1 MKRLHRQD
9 VSMNAPSR
17 GMWRRTVSVLAAT
30 VMCYGGIGGK
40 LGVLQ
45 LSQHETWQ
53 ALSQDQQLSDSVVS
67 DKRGLITDRNGTVL
81 AQSTET
87 ATVILYPREI
97 KTEQA
102 RAHISDELSVLLG
115 VDREALYRK
124 TGKTSSRYETVKAK
138 IDTDT
143 RDAFTEWATANGYA
157 SVFRVIRDY
166 KREYPFGNTLSCVL
180 GFTGS
185 DNTGLE
191 GLEARYNDELAGQ
204 AGRVLTSQNGWGD
217 PLPNDIQYETA
228 IESAEGHRLTLTID
242 LNIQQMTEQYLEKAV
257 QNTAAANRACA
268 IVMDVDTGAILAMA
282 TEPDYDLNDPRT
294 LVDATEAARVAE
306 LSDDTRS
313 AALLTALQKQWKNK
327 AVSEFYEPGSV
338 FKMFTAAAALEEGRV
353 SKSSHFFCNGTFQM
367 SGVRTM
373 KCHIY
378 PRSHGSQTLAE
389 AIAHSCNPAFMT
401 IGSSLGGTLFAD
413 YHARFG
419 FTERTGV
426 DMLGEARVT
435 PSLYHTAD
443 RITAVDVATSSI
455 GQTFKVTPI
464 QLITAV
470 CAVANGGVLKT
481 PYVVSEITDA
491 EGNTVR
497 RITEQTKRRVISQ
510 KTSDTM
516 RELLEGVV
524 EIGAKNAYID
534 GYRVAGKTG
543 TSEKT
548 DQKTASANGR
558 PGVVAS
564 FCGFAP
570 ADDPQ
575 IAVLVMIDE
584 PQTDIRYGGVLAAP
598 VAKEIF
604 ENALPYLG
612 VERRPVTEK

>member
-1 MKRLHRQD
+1 MK
-9 VSMNAPSR
+9 APSR
-17 GMWRRTVSVLAAT
+17 GMWRRTVCVFCAT
-30 VMCYGGIGGK
+30 AMCYGGVGGK
-40 LGVLQ
+40 LAVLQ
-45 LSQHETWQ
+45 LSQHDLWQ
-53 ALSQDQQLSDSVVS
+53 TQAQEQQLSDSVVS
-67 DKRGLITDRNGTVL
+67 DKRGAITDRNGTVL

-87 ATVILYPREI
+87 ATILLYPREI
-97 KTEQA
+97 KTEEA
-102 RAHISDELSVLLG
+102 RVHISDELSVLLG
-115 VDREALYRK
+115 VDRDVLYKK

-138 IDTDT
+138 VDTDT
-143 RDAFTEWATANGYA
+143 RTAFVEWATKHGYTA
-157 SVFRVIRDY
+157 VFRVIRDY
-166 KREYPFGNTLSCVL
+166 KREYPFGNLLSCVL
-180 GFTGS
+180 GFTGT

-191 GLEARYNDELAGQ
+191 GLEARYNDALAGK
-204 AGRVLTSQNGWGD
+204 AGRVLSSQNGWGD

-228 IESAEGHRLTLTID
+228 IESAEGNRLTLTID
-242 LNIQQMTEQYLEKAV
+242 ANIQQMTEQYLERAV

-268 IVMDVDTGAILAMA
+268 IVMDVNSGAVLAMA
-282 TEPDYDLNDPRT
+282 TKPDYDLNEPRILTDPT
-294 LVDATEAARVAE
+294 QAARIAQLAE
-306 LSDDTRS
+306 DERS
-313 AALLTALQKQWKNK
+313 TALLDALQKQWKNK

-338 FKMFTAAAALEEGRV
+338 FKIFTASAALEEGRV
-353 SKSSHFFCNGTFQM
+353 STNSHFFCNGTFQM

-373 KCHIY
+373 KCHVY

-401 IGSSLGGTLFAD
+401 IGSSLGTTLFAD

-443 RITAVDVATSSI
+443 KITAVDVATSSI

-491 EGNTVR
+491 EGNTVK
-497 RITEQTKRRVISQ
+497 TVKQQGKRRVISE
-510 KTSDTM
+510 KTSATM
-516 RELLEGVV
+516 CELLEGVV
-524 EIGAKNAYID
+524 NIGAKNAYVE

-548 DQKTASANGR
+548 DQKTVSANGR
-558 PGVVAS
+558 KGVVAS

-575 IAVLVMIDE
+575 VAVLVMIDE

-598 VAKEIF
+598 VAADIF
-604 ENALPYLG
+604 GDVLPYLG
-612 VERRPVTEK
+612 VEPRG